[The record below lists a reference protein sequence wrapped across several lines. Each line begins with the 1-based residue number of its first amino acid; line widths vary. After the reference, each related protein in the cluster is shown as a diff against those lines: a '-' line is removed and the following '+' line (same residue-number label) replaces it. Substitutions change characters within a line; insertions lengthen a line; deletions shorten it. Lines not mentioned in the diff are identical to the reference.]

1 MMFIRIAGAQLNQV
15 IGDFPGNRDRILD
28 AMAWAQEQEADVL
41 ALPELAITGYPPEDL
56 LLRDSFIKAN
66 LAVLQELAAAAGPML
81 TVVGFVDRTD
91 PVATSTLE
99 DSAVRSIA
107 NAAALLYDG
116 EVRGIYHKVHLPN
129 FGVFDE
135 ERYFV
140 PGVDPNLVWDVGDA
154 SLGVSVCEDIW
165 VEDGP
170 PLLQAKAG
178 AQILININASPYHFD
193 KHRER
198 LELLQSHV
206 AAAGIPLV
214 YVNQVGGQDEL
225 VFDGG
230 SMILDSTGAIVYQA
244 RQFEEDRFWADAE
257 VGVHTLAGL
266 PGAPEHVL
274 RTSPPAPR
282 PGSDPRLDEDAEIYA
297 ALVLGLRDYVQKNE
311 FPGVVIGLSG
321 GIDSALTAAVAVD
334 ALGGDRV
341 WGVSMPS
348 PYSSEGSIEDSREL
362 ARRLGCRFDVLP
374 IDDVFQSY
382 LDSLAESFAGTPP
395 GVAEENLQARIR
407 GALLMAL
414 SNKFGPMVLTTGNKS
429 EVAVG
434 YATLYGDMVGGF
446 SVLKD
451 VLKMRVYRLARWRN
465 REEVVI
471 PVAIIDKPPS
481 AELRPDQLDTDSLP
495 PYDVLDAI
503 LEMYVEG
510 DASIGEIVAEGFD
523 EALVERITRLVDRN
537 EYKRRQSPPG
547 VKITTKAFGKDR
559 RLPITNWYRSS

>member
-1 MMFIRIAGAQLNQV
+1 MFIRIAGAQLNQV

-56 LLRDSFIKAN
+56 LLRDSFIEAN

-116 EVRGIYHKVHLPN
+116 EIRGVYHKVHLPN

-140 PGVDPNLVWDVGDA
+140 PGVDPNPVWAVGDA
-154 SLGVSVCEDIW
+154 SVGISVCEDIW

-170 PLLQAKAG
+170 PLLQAKTG

-198 LELLQSHV
+198 LELLQRHV
-206 AAAGIPLV
+206 AAAGVPLV

-230 SMILDSTGAIVYQA
+230 SMILDSNGAIVYQA

-257 VGVHTLAGL
+257 LGMSTLAGL
-266 PGAPEHVL
+266 PGAPEHRL
-274 RTSPPAPR
+274 RTTVPSPR
-282 PGSDPRLDEDAEIYA
+282 PLSDPRLDQDAEIYA

-321 GIDSALTAAVAVD
+321 GIDSALSAAIAAD

-348 PYSSEGSIEDSREL
+348 PYSSTGSIEDSRDL
-362 ARRLGCRFDVLP
+362 AARLGCRFDVLS
-374 IDDVFQSY
+374 ISDVFESY
-382 LDSLAESFAGTPP
+382 LGSLEEAFLGTEP

-429 EVAVG
+429 EMAVG

-465 REEVVI
+465 RDGEVI
-471 PVAIIDKPPS
+471 PQAIIDKAPS

-503 LEMYVEG
+503 LEMYVEQ
-510 DASIGEIVAEGFD
+510 DRSNREIMAVGF
-523 EALVERITRLVDRN
+523 EEPLVERITRLVDRN

>member
-1 MMFIRIAGAQLNQV
+1 MFIRIAGAQLNQV

-434 YATLYGDMVGGF
+434 YATLYG
-446 SVLKD
+446 
-451 VLKMRVYRLARWRN
+451 
-465 REEVVI
+465 
-471 PVAIIDKPPS
+471 
-481 AELRPDQLDTDSLP
+481 
-495 PYDVLDAI
+495 
-503 LEMYVEG
+503 
-510 DASIGEIVAEGFD
+510 
-523 EALVERITRLVDRN
+523 
-537 EYKRRQSPPG
+537 
-547 VKITTKAFGKDR
+547 
-559 RLPITNWYRSS
+559 

>member
-15 IGDFPGNRDRILD
+15 IGDFPGNRDRILE
-28 AMAWAQEQEADVL
+28 AMTWAQEQEADVL

-56 LLRDSFIKAN
+56 LLRDSFIEAN
-66 LAVLQELAAAAGPML
+66 LAILQELAAAAGPML

-91 PVATSTLE
+91 PVSSSTLE

-140 PGVDPNLVWDVGDA
+140 PGLDPNPVWGVGDA
-154 SLGVSVCEDIW
+154 SVGISVCEDIW

-170 PLLQAKAG
+170 PLLQAKTG
-178 AQILININASPYHFD
+178 AQVLININASPYHFD
-193 KHRER
+193 KHRQR
-198 LELLQSHV
+198 LELLQRHV
-206 AAAGIPLV
+206 AAAGVPLV

-230 SMILDSTGAIVYQA
+230 SMILDSTGAIVYRA

-257 VGVHTLAGL
+257 LGMSTLAGL
-266 PGAPEHVL
+266 PGAPEHRL
-274 RTSPPAPR
+274 RTSAPAPR
-282 PGSDPRLDEDAEIYA
+282 PVSDPGLDEDAEIYS

-321 GIDSALTAAVAVD
+321 GIDSALSAAIAVD

-348 PYSSEGSIEDSREL
+348 PYSSEGSISDSEEL
-362 ARRLGCRFDVLP
+362 ARRLGCRFDVIP
-374 IDDVFQSY
+374 IADVFESF
-382 LDSLAESFAGTPP
+382 LSSLEGSFAGTGP

-407 GALLMAL
+407 GALLMGL

-429 EVAVG
+429 EMAVG

-465 REEVVI
+465 RDGEVI
-471 PVAIIDKPPS
+471 PQEIIDKPPS

-495 PYDVLDAI
+495 PYEVLDAI
-503 LEMYVEG
+503 LEMYVEQ
-510 DASIGEIVAEGFD
+510 DKSNQDIVAAGFE

>member
-1 MMFIRIAGAQLNQV
+1 MFIRIAGAQLNQV

-374 IDDVFQSY
+374 IDGVFQSY

-465 REEVVI
+465 RDEEVI
-471 PVAIIDKPPS
+471 PAAIIDKPPS

>member
-1 MMFIRIAGAQLNQV
+1 MFIRIAGAQLNQV

-266 PGAPEHVL
+266 PG
-274 RTSPPAPR
+274 
-282 PGSDPRLDEDAEIYA
+282 
-297 ALVLGLRDYVQKNE
+297 
-311 FPGVVIGLSG
+311 
-321 GIDSALTAAVAVD
+321 
-334 ALGGDRV
+334 
-341 WGVSMPS
+341 
-348 PYSSEGSIEDSREL
+348 
-362 ARRLGCRFDVLP
+362 
-374 IDDVFQSY
+374 
-382 LDSLAESFAGTPP
+382 
-395 GVAEENLQARIR
+395 
-407 GALLMAL
+407 
-414 SNKFGPMVLTTGNKS
+414 
-429 EVAVG
+429 
-434 YATLYGDMVGGF
+434 
-446 SVLKD
+446 
-451 VLKMRVYRLARWRN
+451 
-465 REEVVI
+465 
-471 PVAIIDKPPS
+471 
-481 AELRPDQLDTDSLP
+481 
-495 PYDVLDAI
+495 
-503 LEMYVEG
+503 
-510 DASIGEIVAEGFD
+510 
-523 EALVERITRLVDRN
+523 
-537 EYKRRQSPPG
+537 
-547 VKITTKAFGKDR
+547 
-559 RLPITNWYRSS
+559 

>member
-1 MMFIRIAGAQLNQV
+1 MFIRIAGAQLNQV
-15 IGDFPGNRDRILD
+15 IGDFPGNRDRILE
-28 AMAWAQEQEADVL
+28 AMTWAQEQEADVL

-56 LLRDSFIKAN
+56 LLRDSFIEAN
-66 LAVLQELAAAAGPML
+66 LAILQELAAAAGPML

-91 PVATSTLE
+91 PVSSSTLE

-140 PGVDPNLVWDVGDA
+140 PGLDPNPVWGVGDA
-154 SLGVSVCEDIW
+154 SVGISVCEDIW

-170 PLLQAKAG
+170 PLLQAKTG
-178 AQILININASPYHFD
+178 AQVLININASPYHFD
-193 KHRER
+193 KHRQR
-198 LELLQSHV
+198 LELLQRHV
-206 AAAGIPLV
+206 AAAGVPLV

-230 SMILDSTGAIVYQA
+230 SMILDSTGAIVYRA

-257 VGVHTLAGL
+257 LGMSTLAGL
-266 PGAPEHVL
+266 PGAPEHRL
-274 RTSPPAPR
+274 RTSAPAPR
-282 PGSDPRLDEDAEIYA
+282 PVSDPGLDEDTEIYS

-321 GIDSALTAAVAVD
+321 GIDSALSATIAVD

-348 PYSSEGSIEDSREL
+348 PYSSEGSIADSEEL
-362 ARRLGCRFDVLP
+362 ARRLGCRFDVIP
-374 IDDVFQSY
+374 ITDVFESF
-382 LDSLAESFAGTPP
+382 LSSLEVPFAGTEP

-407 GALLMAL
+407 GAMLMGL

-429 EVAVG
+429 EMAVG

-465 REEVVI
+465 RDGEVI
-471 PVAIIDKPPS
+471 PREIIDKPPS

-495 PYDVLDAI
+495 PYEVLDAI
-503 LEMYVEG
+503 LEMYVEQ
-510 DASIGEIVAEGFD
+510 DKSNQAIVAAGFE

>member
-1 MMFIRIAGAQLNQV
+1 MFIRIAGAQLNQV

-56 LLRDSFIKAN
+56 LLRDSFIEAN
-66 LAVLQELAAAAGPML
+66 LSVLQELASAAGPML

-91 PVATSTLE
+91 AVATSTLE

-140 PGVDPNLVWDVGDA
+140 PGMDPNLVWDVGDA
-154 SLGVSVCEDIW
+154 SLGISVCEDIW

-198 LELLQSHV
+198 LALLQRHV
-206 AAAGIPLV
+206 ADAGIPLV

-230 SMILDSTGAIVYQA
+230 SMILDSTGAIIYQA

-257 VGVHTLAGL
+257 VGIHTLAGL
-266 PGAPEHVL
+266 PGAPEHQL
-274 RTSPPAPR
+274 RTSAPSPR
-282 PGSDPRLDEDAEIYA
+282 PSSDPRLDEDAEIYA
-297 ALVLGLRDYVQKNE
+297 ALMLGLRDYVQKNE
-311 FPGVVIGLSG
+311 FPGIVIGLSG
-321 GIDSALTAAVAVD
+321 GIDSALSAAIAVD

-348 PYSSEGSIEDSREL
+348 PYSSEGSIEDSRAL

-374 IDDVFQSY
+374 IDDVFRTY
-382 LDSLAESFAGTPP
+382 LDSLADSFAGTHP

-429 EVAVG
+429 EMAVG

-451 VLKMRVYRLARWRN
+451 VLKTRVYRLARWRN
-465 REEVVI
+465 REEEVI

-495 PYDVLDAI
+495 PYEVLDAI
-503 LEMYVEG
+503 LEMYVER
-510 DASIGEIVAEGFD
+510 DESNRQIVAEGYD

>member
-1 MMFIRIAGAQLNQV
+1 
-15 IGDFPGNRDRILD
+15 
-28 AMAWAQEQEADVL
+28 
-41 ALPELAITGYPPEDL
+41 
-56 LLRDSFIKAN
+56 
-66 LAVLQELAAAAGPML
+66 
-81 TVVGFVDRTD
+81 
-91 PVATSTLE
+91 
-99 DSAVRSIA
+99 
-107 NAAALLYDG
+107 
-116 EVRGIYHKVHLPN
+116 
-129 FGVFDE
+129 
-135 ERYFV
+135 
-140 PGVDPNLVWDVGDA
+140 
-154 SLGVSVCEDIW
+154 
-165 VEDGP
+165 
-170 PLLQAKAG
+170 
-178 AQILININASPYHFD
+178 
-193 KHRER
+193 
-198 LELLQSHV
+198 
-206 AAAGIPLV
+206 
-214 YVNQVGGQDEL
+214 
-225 VFDGG
+225 FDGG

-465 REEVVI
+465 RDEEVI
-471 PVAIIDKPPS
+471 PAAIIDKPPS

>member
-1 MMFIRIAGAQLNQV
+1 MFIRIAGAQLNQV
-15 IGDFPGNRDRILD
+15 IGDFPGNRNRILE
-28 AMAWAQEQEADVL
+28 AMTWAQEQEADVL

-56 LLRDSFIKAN
+56 LLRDSFIDAN
-66 LAVLQELAAAAGPML
+66 LAILQELAAAAGPML

-91 PVATSTLE
+91 PVASNTLE

-116 EVRGIYHKVHLPN
+116 EVRGIYHKVYLPN

-140 PGVDPNLVWDVGDA
+140 PGLDPNQVWGVGDA
-154 SLGVSVCEDIW
+154 SVGVSVCEDIW

-170 PLLQAKAG
+170 PLLQAKTG

-198 LELLQSHV
+198 LELLQRHV
-206 AAAGIPLV
+206 AAAGVPLV

-257 VGVHTLAGL
+257 LGTNTLTGL
-266 PGAPEHVL
+266 PGAPEHRL
-274 RTSPPAPR
+274 RTSAPLPR
-282 PGSDPRLDEDAEIYA
+282 PVSDPRLDEDAEIYG
-297 ALVLGLRDYVQKNE
+297 ALVLGLRDYAQKNE
-311 FPGVVIGLSG
+311 FPGIVIGLSG
-321 GIDSALTAAVAVD
+321 GIDSALSAAIAVD

-362 ARRLGCRFDVLP
+362 AGRLGCRFDVMP

-382 LDSLAESFAGTPP
+382 LDSLAGPFAETDH

-429 EVAVG
+429 EMAVG

-465 REEVVI
+465 RDEEVI
-471 PVAIIDKPPS
+471 PQSIIDKAPS

-495 PYDVLDAI
+495 PYEVLDAI
-503 LEMYVEG
+503 LELYVEQ
-510 DASIGEIVAEGFD
+510 DESNRAIVAAGFD

-547 VKITTKAFGKDR
+547 VKITKKAFGKDR

>member
-1 MMFIRIAGAQLNQV
+1 MFIRIAGAQLNQV
-15 IGDFPGNRDRILD
+15 IGDFPGNRDRILE
-28 AMAWAQEQEADVL
+28 AMIWAQEQEADVL
-41 ALPELAITGYPPEDL
+41 ALSELAITGYPPEDL
-56 LLRDSFIKAN
+56 LLRDSFIEAN
-66 LAVLQELAAAAGPML
+66 LEVLRELAAASGPMM

-91 PVATSTLE
+91 PVATSSLE

-107 NAAALLYDG
+107 NAAALLYNG
-116 EVRGIYHKVHLPN
+116 EIRGVYHKVHLPN

-140 PGVDPNLVWDVGDA
+140 PGVDPNPVWGIGEGTI
-154 SLGVSVCEDIW
+154 GVSVCEDIW

-198 LELLQSHV
+198 VELLQRHV
-206 AAAGIPLV
+206 AAAGVPLV

-230 SMILDSTGAIVYQA
+230 SMILDSNGAIVYQA
-244 RQFEEDRFWADAE
+244 RQFQEDRFWADAE
-257 VGVHTLAGL
+257 LGFGTLEGL
-266 PGAPEHVL
+266 PGAPEHRL
-274 RTSPPAPR
+274 RTSQPAPR
-282 PGSDPRLDEDAEIYA
+282 PTSDPRLEEDAEIYA

-311 FPGVVIGLSG
+311 FPGLVIGLSG
-321 GIDSALTAAVAVD
+321 GIDSALSAAIAVD
-334 ALGGDRV
+334 AIGGDRV

-348 PYSSEGSIEDSREL
+348 PYSSKGSIEDSREL
-362 ARRLGCRFDVLP
+362 AQRLGCRFDVLP
-374 IDDVFQSY
+374 ISDVFESY
-382 LDSLAESFAGTPP
+382 LDSLEASFLGTEQ

-429 EVAVG
+429 EMAVG

-451 VLKMRVYRLARWRN
+451 VLKMRVYSLARWRN
-465 REEVVI
+465 RDEEVI
-471 PVAIIDKPPS
+471 PQAIIDKAPS

-495 PYDVLDAI
+495 PYEVLDAI
-503 LEMYVEG
+503 LEMYVEQ
-510 DASIGEIVAEGFD
+510 DLSNGEIIAAGFD
-523 EALVERITRLVDRN
+523 EVLVDRITRLVDRN

>member
-1 MMFIRIAGAQLNQV
+1 MFIRVAGAQLNQV
-15 IGDFPGNRDRILD
+15 VGDLAGNRDRILE
-28 AMAWAQEQEADVL
+28 AMAWAQQQEADVL
-41 ALPELAITGYPPEDL
+41 ALPELAVTGYPPEDL
-56 LLRDSFIKAN
+56 LLRDAFIAAN
-66 LAVLQELAAAAGPML
+66 RAVLRELAAASGPML

-91 PVATSTLE
+91 PVASGTLE
-99 DSAVRSIA
+99 DSAIRSIA

-116 EVRGIYHKVHLPN
+116 EVRGVYHKVHLPN

-140 PGVDPNLVWDVGDA
+140 PGMDPNPVWGVGDA
-154 SLGVSVCEDIW
+154 TLGVSVCEDIW

-170 PLLQAKAG
+170 PLLQAKTG

-193 KHRER
+193 KHRQR
-198 LELLQSHV
+198 LELLQRHV
-206 AAAGIPLV
+206 AAAGVPLI

-230 SMILDSTGAIVYQA
+230 SMILDATGAIVYQA
-244 RQFEEDRFWADAE
+244 RQFREDRFWADVE
-257 VGVHTLAGL
+257 LGFTTLEGL
-266 PGAPEHVL
+266 PGAPEHRL
-274 RTSPPAPR
+274 RSSEPSPPPR
-282 PGSDPRLDEDAEIYA
+282 GEPRLEDDAEIYA

-321 GIDSALTAAVAVD
+321 GIDSALSAAVAVD

-348 PYSSEGSIEDSREL
+348 RYSSTGSVSDSEDL
-362 ARRLGCRFDVLP
+362 ARRLGCRFDVIP
-374 IDDVFQSY
+374 IDEVFTAY
-382 LDSLAESFAGTPP
+382 LGALEESFAGTDT

-429 EVAVG
+429 EMAVG

-451 VLKMRVYRLARWRN
+451 VLKMRVYQLARWRN
-465 REEVVI
+465 RTEEVI
-471 PVAIIDKPPS
+471 PRAIIEKPPS

-495 PYDVLDAI
+495 PYDVLDDI
-503 LEMYVEG
+503 LAMYVEQ
-510 DASIGEIVAEGFD
+510 DLSISHIVAEGHD
-523 EALVERITRLVDRN
+523 EALVERISRLVDRN
-537 EYKRRQSPPG
+537 EYKRRQAPPG

-559 RLPITNWYRSS
+559 RLPITNWYRSG

>member
-1 MMFIRIAGAQLNQV
+1 MFIRIAGAQLNQV
-15 IGDFPGNRDRILD
+15 IGDFPGNRDRILE
-28 AMAWAQEQEADVL
+28 AMTWAQEQEADVL
-41 ALPELAITGYPPEDL
+41 ALPELAVTGYPPEDL
-56 LLRDSFIKAN
+56 LLRDAFISAN
-66 LAVLQELAAAAGPML
+66 LAVVKELAAASGPML

-107 NAAALLYDG
+107 NAAALLYNG
-116 EVRGIYHKVHLPN
+116 EVRGVYHKVHLPN

-140 PGVDPNLVWDVGDA
+140 PGVDPNPVWGVGDA
-154 SLGVSVCEDIW
+154 TLGISVCEDIW

-170 PLLQAKAG
+170 PLLQAKTG
-178 AQILININASPYHFD
+178 AQVLININASPYHFD
-193 KHRER
+193 KHRQR
-198 LELLQSHV
+198 VELLQRHV
-206 AAAGIPLV
+206 AAAGVPLI

-230 SMILDSTGAIVYQA
+230 SMILDSSGGIVYQA
-244 RQFEEDRFWADAE
+244 RQFQEDRFWADVE
-257 VGVHTLAGL
+257 LGFNTLEGL
-266 PGAPEHVL
+266 PGAPEHTL
-274 RTSPPAPR
+274 RTSEAAAP
-282 PGSDPRLDEDAEIYA
+282 PGSDPRLEEDAEIYA

-311 FPGVVIGLSG
+311 FPGVVLGLSG
-321 GIDSALTAAVAVD
+321 GIDSALSAAIAVD
-334 ALGGDRV
+334 ALGADRV

-348 PYSSEGSIEDSREL
+348 PYSSEGSINDSEEL
-362 ARRLGCRFDVLP
+362 AQRLRCRFDVLP
-374 IDDVFQSY
+374 IDDVFENY
-382 LDSLAESFAGTPP
+382 LGSLEVLFAGTES

-429 EVAVG
+429 EMAVG

-451 VLKMRVYRLARWRN
+451 VLKMRVYSLARWRN
-465 REEVVI
+465 REAEVI
-471 PVAIIDKPPS
+471 PQAIIDKPPS

-495 PYDVLDAI
+495 PYEMLDAI
-503 LEMYVEG
+503 LEMYVEQ
-510 DASIGEIVAEGFD
+510 DLSNRAIVGAGFD
-523 EALVERITRLVDRN
+523 EVLVERITRLVDRN

-559 RLPITNWYRSS
+559 RLPITNWYRSG